1 MRIKLFIYLFLA
13 FVCRIGMAQQSP
25 LYSQYIL
32 NEFIIN
38 PATAGNDGMT
48 AITLNGRKQWLGWK
62 FAPENYSAS
71 ISGRILKSPQSFVA
85 KRSGARSQKKG
96 PSGRVGL
103 GGSVI
108 VDRNGAMNKTSVSFT
123 YAYHLPFHNSQLSMG
138 LTFLANQF
146 RIDDEFAEV
155 VDPGDPLNGLIGS
168 STFSPDAGLGID
180 FSATKFHAGLAAY
193 NLFQSPVKFGAE
205 SIDYRELRLE
215 RHYYFLG
222 TYKDKFQSKP
232 EWQYEPSLVA
242 RGTERF
248 NGMIEASVR
257 FIYMNEYWF
266 GFSGRTTKDIIFL
279 MGLKVD
285 MFYFGYSFD
294 YGFNDIAKLSYGSH
308 EVVVAIKLGDN
319 TRRYRYWE
327 RY

>member
-1 MRIKLFIYLFLA
+1 MRIKLFIYLILA
-13 FVCRIGMAQQSP
+13 FLCRIGIAQQSP

-38 PATAGNDGMT
+38 PATAGSDGMT
-48 AITLNGRKQWLGWK
+48 SITLNGRKQWLGWR
-62 FAPENYSAS
+62 FAPENYSVS
-71 ISGRILKSPQSFVA
+71 VSGRILKS
-85 KRSGARSQKKG
+85 QKKYVSKGIG
-96 PSGRVGL
+96 PNSLKKGASGRVGL
-103 GGSVI
+103 GGSLI
-108 VDRNGAMNKTSVSFT
+108 VDRNGAINKTSASFT

-138 LTFLANQF
+138 LTLLANQF

-180 FSATKFHAGLAAY
+180 YSASEFHAGLSIF
-193 NLFQSPVKFGAE
+193 NLFQSPVKFGEE
-205 SIDYRELRLE
+205 SIDYRELRQE
-215 RHYYFLG
+215 RYYYLLA
-222 TYKDKFQSKP
+222 TYKNELPSNH
-232 EWQYEPSLVA
+232 EWQYEPSIVA
-242 RGTERF
+242 RGSERF
-248 NGMIEASVR
+248 NGMLEASIR
-257 FIYMNEYWF
+257 LIYMNEYWF
-266 GFSGRTTKDIIFL
+266 GFSGRTSKEIIFF
-279 MGLKVD
+279 MGIKVD

-308 EVVVAIKLGDN
+308 EVVMAIKLGDN